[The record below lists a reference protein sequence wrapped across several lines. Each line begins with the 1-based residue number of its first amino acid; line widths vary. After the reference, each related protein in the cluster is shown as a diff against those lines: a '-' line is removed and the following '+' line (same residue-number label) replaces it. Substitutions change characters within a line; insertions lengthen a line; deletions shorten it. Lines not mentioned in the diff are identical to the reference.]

1 MALSKLGLSPSQNEL
16 LAELIQLDCS
26 GSVPS
31 DETSAAGAVSS
42 HPPLTPIVLRH
53 IVIDG
58 SNLAMSHGNNKTFS
72 CRGIQLAVDYFKQR
86 GHKEITVFVPT
97 YRKETPKPDDP
108 VTGMAIIHSPKA

>member
-1 MALSKLGLSPSQNEL
+1 MALSKLGQSPSQNEL

-26 GSVPS
+26 SSSGGSGSLDEGESAGGGSPS
-31 DETSAAGAVSS
+31 LSLPTPS
-42 HPPLTPIVLRH
+42 PIVLRH

-58 SNLAMSHGNNKTFS
+58 PNLAMSHGNNKTFS

-97 YRKETPKPDDP
+97 YRKEAPKTQDP
-108 VTGMAIIHSPKA
+108 LTGK